1 MDIPALLS
9 EIHRK
14 NRTMDIPT
22 LVDCGCIAYVWED
35 GSGVEIEFCS
45 LHRYAQGLVDG
56 AKLALAELDR
66 IGGDYGFEPERFSER
81 IKATCELNF
90 AVRMAERDKNA
101 K

>member
-1 MDIPALLS
+1 MALS
-9 EIHRK
+9 EDHKIRNSK
-14 NRTMDIPT
+14 DIPT
-22 LVDCGCIAYVWED
+22 LVDCGCKAIVWED
-35 GSGVEIEFCS
+35 GSGVEIEYCP
-45 LHRYAQGLVDG
+45 LHRYAQDLVDG

-81 IKATCELNF
+81 IKATCELSF